1 MADQPKHID
10 DRPIIVLVGPSG
22 TGKSTLANIISAGSG
37 IHRVRSYTDRPS
49 RKDETIEDYHF
60 VNSDR
65 MNSLIAQNSLFA
77 IREHKQADGSTFRY
91 GFKKSDFEVQADGFH
106 ASDSKQFKQYSRWD
120 LAQPGSLFAPNKII
134 GGSTPRIL
142 GE

>member
-65 MNSLIAQNSLFA
+65 DKRILRLIRRGYSAESIKTRL
-77 IREHKQADGSTFRY
+77 
-91 GFKKSDFEVQADGFH
+91 
-106 ASDSKQFKQYSRWD
+106 ASDSKQFKPYSRWD

-134 GGSTPRIL
+134 GGPTTRIL